1 MQTRIEI
8 AAPPADVWPALVD
21 VAAWPQWTASMDAVE
36 PLDAGPLRLG
46 SRARVRQ
53 PRMPALVW
61 EVTELTEGRSFA
73 WQAKSP
79 GVVTVGNHELSTTS
93 QGTTMLVLTVEQRG
107 PLAGLIR
114 LLTGARTQRYLGM
127 EAAGLKACAESGK
140 A

>member
-21 VAAWPQWTASMDAVE
+21 VAAWPKWTASMDAVE
-36 PLDAGPLRLG
+36 PLEAGPLRLG
-46 SRARVRQ
+46 SRARVKQ
-53 PRMPALVW
+53 PRTPALVW

-79 GVVTVGNHELSTTS
+79 GVVTIGNHELSATS
-93 QGTTMLVLTVEQRG
+93 QGTTMLVLTVEHRG
-107 PLAGLIR
+107 PFAGLIK
-114 LLTGARTQRYLGM
+114 LLMGGRTQRYLGM
-127 EAAGLKACAESGK
+127 EAAGLKACAESKG